1 MKLSASVNYALHIP
15 RRTHQLSRRAGPNLL
30 NRAGATRLGIH
41 NIEDNSSRHYP
52 TPILLGAGAEL
63 ADLTALAMNGQN
75 GHARLVEDVEEVAA
89 ALEPV
94 LHGTNQIAHSIL
106 NRHFGKQTATA
117 TAGTALKRS
126 VQMHRHASI
135 RADDVHFESTITA
148 AAIAMAA
155 LRLLNGIE
163 IGHLGGAT
171 LAIGSGEV
179 DRIAV
184 LRFEAGEHLKH
195 FHLLFHVHTTN

>member
-1 MKLSASVNYALHIP
+1 MKLSASVNYASHTP

-41 NIEDNSSRHYP
+41 HIEDNSTHHKP
-52 TPILLGAGAEL
+52 TPILLGARAEL

-75 GHARLVEDVEEVAA
+75 RHARLVEDVEEVAA

-94 LHGTNQIAHSIL
+94 LHRTNQIAHSIL
-106 NRHFGKQTATA
+106 YRHFGEQTAAA
-117 TAGTALKRS
+117 TAGTALEGS
-126 VQMHRHASI
+126 VQMHSDASI
-135 RADDVHFESTITA
+135 RADDVHFKSTITA
-148 AAIAMAA
+148 TAIAMAA
-155 LRLLNGIE
+155 LRLLDGIE
-163 IGHLGGAT
+163 IGHLGRAA

-184 LRFEAGEHLKH
+184 LRFEAGEHLEH
-195 FHLLFHVHTTN
+195 FHLLLHVHTTN